1 MRWPTSR
8 RDRGRQHAHVQ
19 VGTPRRI
26 RVEPEGPRGPMMALA
41 VRGRPRVDYK
51 NVTSAKIAEPFMPEA
66 KPDTRAVDGPAAAG
80 EQDD

>member
-1 MRWPTSR
+1 
-8 RDRGRQHAHVQ
+8 
-19 VGTPRRI
+19 
-26 RVEPEGPRGPMMALA
+26 MALA